1 MPRELWAI
9 CEIAEELARQARS
22 YRGAG
27 LPARLLK
34 SSRGKLAP
42 TGGGAACEIA
52 EELARQARSCR
63 GRGAGQNSRVVDTLT
78 CRASPMETNIRLA
91 AEV

>member
-42 TGGGAACEIA
+42 TGGGAICEIA
-52 EELARQARSCR
+52 EELARQARSYR
-63 GRGAGQNSRVVDTLT
+63 GRGYLRD
-78 CRASPMETNIRLA
+78 C
-91 AEV
+91 